1 MNHELVQSKLICPNL
16 MVLHTVLDQ
25 IQQITGTEL
34 NLHILSECDTNI
46 DWCNTHKLYKMNR

>member
-1 MNHELVQSKLICPNL
+1 

-34 NLHILSECDTNI
+34 NLHILSACDTNI